1 MKNVRKER
9 DFIQQKNIVSV
20 MGYLYDSRG
29 IAPEN
34 VSVFLQKMYGT
45 LNENQFSDRLLKNE
59 YICVLYYVSK
69 YGLEADVE
77 RQLLESIKNYDENLS
92 ELISKKNY
100 LNDFFEVYETAQ
112 GFREESKPLIEE
124 LVNSGV
130 IKSVAPVK
138 GVSRAEYNVAC
149 RKIFNRQIKAVGGAA
164 MFD

>member
-1 MKNVRKER
+1 MGKTKEFNFLQNVE
-9 DFIQQKNIVSV
+9 IVKIMSH
-20 MGYLYDSRG
+20 LYDNKG
-29 IAPEN
+29 IASEN
-34 VSVFLQKMYGT
+34 VCAFLQRMYGALDET
-45 LNENQFSDRLLKNE
+45 KFLNRFCKDE

-77 RQLLESIKNYDENLS
+77 RQLLESIKNSDENLS

-149 RKIFNRQIKAVGGAA
+149 HKIFNRQIKAVGGAA